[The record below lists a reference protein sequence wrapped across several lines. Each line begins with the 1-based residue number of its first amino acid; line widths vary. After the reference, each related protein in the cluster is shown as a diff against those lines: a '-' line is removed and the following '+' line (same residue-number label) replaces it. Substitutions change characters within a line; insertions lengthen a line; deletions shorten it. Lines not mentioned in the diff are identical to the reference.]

1 MKQDT
6 LNKKAAG
13 KKYLRKRW
21 DRIQPLCVKHN
32 LPCHWKDVCR
42 ECVKEHLP
50 EVDIKTM
57 EVYVDETIMNKLK
70 VQIIKP
76 KTKMK
81 NFFS

>member
-32 LPCHWKDVCR
+32 LPCHWKNVCR

-50 EVDIKTM
+50 EVDIKTR
-57 EVYVDETIMNKLK
+57 KLRLDPA
-70 VQIIKP
+70 IIEKLEIKILKSKP
-76 KTKMK
+76 KMK
-81 NFFS
+81 KFF